1 MRLFTKKRGQ
11 KARKANEKARLS
23 PQPRTRSRSPTNTT
37 GYALL
42 GTPPSSAQLGVGL
55 ARNSRS
61 RSRSRKLSPRSQK
74 IQDARKGKSV
84 KQRVYYTGGKSP
96 RRAPVRRTKSVR
108 AKTRKGNRSVRRAKS
123 VGHKSRSPS
132 FTVGSRVA
140 SFGSRGLPDSPS
152 F

>member
-1 MRLFTKKRGQ
+1 MPLFTKKNGS
-11 KARKANEKARLS
+11 KARAANKKAALS
-23 PQPRTRSRSPTNTT
+23 PQTSSRSHPHIPKH
-37 GYALL
+37 GYMLL
-42 GTPPSSAQLGVGL
+42 ETPPSASL
-55 ARNSRS
+55 SR
-61 RSRSRKLSPRSQK
+61 RTSRKLSPRTRRINEK
-74 IQDARKGKSV
+74 RDGPSV
-84 KQRVYYTGGKSP
+84 KPRVYRGGKSP

-123 VGHKSRSPS
+123 VGHKSRTPS